1 MTPPTDI
8 FDRAARR
15 RRRDRA
21 AAGYHE
27 HDFLRATMLD
37 GILDRLSSVKRTFG
51 EVLDLGAFDACLDIP
66 GARIARADAG
76 HVFESETDTEVL
88 THLVEE
94 GMDLGLSFQEAFR
107 RMGRMVT
114 AEVLAANGCELAAG
128 TEPPASEHMG
138 VDLGALAG
146 GEPQGVTVTD
156 DAEALFKASDAVID
170 FTVPDATL
178 AHAALAGES
187 GTALIVGTTGLKQ
200 AHMDALNKASEN
212 TIIVQAANMSAG
224 VNVLLGLVEQAA
236 GLLGDD
242 YDIEISE
249 IHHRMKVDAPSGTA
263 LPPHEG

>member
-1 MTPPTDI
+1 MNLGI
-8 FDRAARR
+8 VGC
-15 RRRDRA
+15 
-21 AAGYHE
+21 AG
-27 HDFLRATMLD
+27 
-37 GILDRLSSVKRTFG
+37 
-51 EVLDLGAFDACLDIP
+51 
-66 GARIARADAG
+66 
-76 HVFESETDTEVL
+76 
-88 THLVEE
+88 
-94 GMDLGLSFQEAFR
+94 

-114 AEVLAANGCELAAG
+114 AEVLAANGCELAGG

-263 LPPHEG
+263 LALGQAAAKARGVELDKVSDRARDGVTGARKVGHIGFSVMRGGDVAGEHTVVFAGPGERVELTHKASDRAIFARGAIQAALWTEGKQPGLYSMRDVLGLD

>member
-1 MTPPTDI
+1 MNLGI
-8 FDRAARR
+8 VGC
-15 RRRDRA
+15 
-21 AAGYHE
+21 AG
-27 HDFLRATMLD
+27 
-37 GILDRLSSVKRTFG
+37 
-51 EVLDLGAFDACLDIP
+51 
-66 GARIARADAG
+66 
-76 HVFESETDTEVL
+76 
-88 THLVEE
+88 
-94 GMDLGLSFQEAFR
+94 

-242 YDIEISE
+242 YDIEIVE
-249 IHHRMKVDAPSGTA
+249 MHHRHKVDSPSGTA
-263 LPPHEG
+263 LGLGKAAAAGRGVDLDAVAARGRDGITGARKRGDIGFSAIRGGDVVGEHDVIFAAAGERIVLRHIASDRALFARGALRAALWGQDKGPGAYDMLDVLGLGDD